1 MILTQVGIRAGCI
14 QQPRTLGEMIPRS
27 VVSEDKYWQP
37 CMFKLKVHTYQV
49 IQSIKQLIF
58 LGNTTLCQ
66 EEDVGV
72 VLRESFQQFP
82 SVLQYLRE
90 MST

>member
-1 MILTQVGIRAGCI
+1 MIQ
-14 QQPRTLGEMIPRS
+14 RS
-27 VVSEDKYWQP
+27 VVSEHKYWQP

-58 LGNTTLCQ
+58 LANTTLCQ
-66 EEDVGV
+66 EEDVEV